1 MSKSNFPGEN
11 SRAIATH
18 QDQNRRDVQ
27 RLLLQALKH
36 SSRGDHDAADRFVLL
51 AMEANETGAE
61 IDMLLKT
68 ATSRNDNI
76 QRAIGLINAQQVK
89 ITRVS

>member
-1 MSKSNFPGEN
+1 MSKSTFPGEN
-11 SRAIATH
+11 SRSIADH

-36 SSRGDHDAADRFVLL
+36 SSRDDHQTADRFILL
-51 AMEANETGAE
+51 AMETNELGAE

-68 ATSRNDNI
+68 ASTRNDNI
-76 QRAIGLINAQQVK
+76 QRALGIINKQAIK
-89 ITRVS
+89 ISKVG

>member
-1 MSKSNFPGEN
+1 MSKSTFPGEN
-11 SRAIATH
+11 SRAIADH

-36 SSRGDHDAADRFVLL
+36 SSRDDHATADRFILL
-51 AMEANETGAE
+51 AMEANELGAE

-68 ATSRNDNI
+68 ASTRNDNI
-76 QRAIGLINAQQVK
+76 QKALGIINQQAIK
-89 ITRVS
+89 ISKVS

>member
-1 MSKSNFPGEN
+1 MSKSTFPGEN
-11 SRAIATH
+11 SRVIADH

-36 SSRGDHDAADRFVLL
+36 SSRDDHQAADRFILL
-51 AMEANETGAE
+51 AMEANELGAE

-68 ATSRNDNI
+68 ATTRNDNI
-76 QRAIGLINAQQVK
+76 QRALGLINQQAIK
-89 ITRVS
+89 ISRVS